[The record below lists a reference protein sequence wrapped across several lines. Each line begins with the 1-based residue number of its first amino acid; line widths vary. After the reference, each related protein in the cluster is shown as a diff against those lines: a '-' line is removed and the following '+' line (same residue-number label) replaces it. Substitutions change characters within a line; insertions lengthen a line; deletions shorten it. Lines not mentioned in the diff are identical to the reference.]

1 MEGLILTFYIMYQLM
16 KILESNVILSLKLHL
31 TYETCVFTC
40 SYINL
45 NKLIV
50 EFQAVWK

>member
-1 MEGLILTFYIMYQLM
+1 MYKLV
-16 KILESNVILSLKLHL
+16 KIFKFNVILSLKLHI

-40 SYINL
+40 SYIKL

-50 EFQAVWK
+50 EFQAVLK